1 MDKNKKAKILIV
13 EDEKNLRFLLTEILQ
28 EIEIMPVEIL
38 TAENGK
44 TGLESI
50 ISEKPDIVFLDIM
63 MPEIDGFEVARTV
76 KKELMLKDVYIVLF
90 TAKGNETLDKEKF
103 IDCGADEYMIKP
115 FDPEIIFD
123 KAVKLLSD
131 LF

>member
-76 KKELMLKDVYIVLF
+76 KKELMLKDVYIILF
-90 TAKGNETLDKEKF
+90 TAKGNEILDKEKF

-115 FDPEIIFD
+115 LDPEIIFD

>member
-76 KKELMLKDVYIVLF
+76 KKELMLKDVYIILF
-90 TAKGNETLDKEKF
+90 TAKGNEILDKEKF